1 MMSEQQFAL
10 DKLYYSIMTPIEKI
24 SVGRNY
30 ITYGEVVDLLNEQ
43 QATINKLKEENERLK
58 CMNNQLEKRLDYSI
72 AYDMEECE

>member
-1 MMSEQQFAL
+1 MSEQRFVL
-10 DKLYYSIMTPIEKI
+10 DKLYYTIMTPIEKI

>member
-43 QATINKLKEENERLK
+43 QATINKLNKRNEYLKKELNKQIMLLNIVGR
-58 CMNNQLEKRLDYSI
+58 D
-72 AYDMEECE
+72 

>member
-1 MMSEQQFAL
+1 MSEQQFAL

-30 ITYGEVVDLLNEQ
+30 ITYGEVVDLLNDQ